1 MKGGGSMPIDFFEKE
16 LRKARRRFNKTF
28 GMQKVCNLKLRQ
40 AVILAIGF
48 LGKACDEI
56 KKADKKDD
64 VRDEIEKFMKNR
76 NVLNN
81 LFNRLE
87 QQQKERRSYANPDI
101 KPKACFSERSNV
113 G

>member
-1 MKGGGSMPIDFFEKE
+1 MPIDVFEKE
-16 LRKARRRFNKTF
+16 LRKVRRRFNKTF
-28 GMQKVCNLKLRQ
+28 GMQKVCDLKLRQ
-40 AVILAIGF
+40 SVILAIGF
-48 LGKACDEI
+48 LGKACDKI
-56 KKADKKDD
+56 NKAEKKDD

-87 QQQKERRSYANPDI
+87 QQQKERRSYAGPDI
-101 KPKACFSERSNV
+101 KPKACFSERSSV